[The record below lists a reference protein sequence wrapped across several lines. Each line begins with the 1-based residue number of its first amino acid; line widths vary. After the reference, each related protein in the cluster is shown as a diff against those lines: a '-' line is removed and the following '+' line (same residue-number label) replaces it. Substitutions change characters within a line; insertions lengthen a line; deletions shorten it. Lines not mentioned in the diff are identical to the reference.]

1 MKDSQ
6 FWKKNRVAEGEVF
19 DPHDFTQDGLSRHVP
34 VKLNKANL
42 LWAIFYNVCF
52 IFAVY
57 SSVNKDQFGI

>member
-1 MKDSQ
+1 MVDSH
-6 FWKKNRVAEGEVF
+6 FCMNEKVAGGEIF

-34 VKLNKANL
+34 VKLDKANL

>member
-6 FWKKNRVAEGEVF
+6 FWKKNRVAKSEVF
-19 DPHDFTQDGLSRHVP
+19 DPYDFTQDGLSRHVP